1 MFRDLAEDSA
11 AKSLIGLL
19 PTDMMSRGLQQI
31 TAPIGVYDRYL
42 RRGIQATL
50 DETAPEQYRA
60 LARCADDLIA
70 EFDAEVTLETILR
83 PEYKNS
89 AILDDLLVAL
99 EKLLQK
105 RGHMTLCESEDEKFD
120 EVVYAAIRYHMDQAQ
135 RMLRRPPGVH
145 EHRYL
150 VYAEKAIS
158 KVLAPWFNFR
168 LLETR
173 GGRIVI
179 YLRSLL
185 TRRLVEDAHT
195 AEFGTIADYVTRCYE
210 ACAISALDD
219 FLEYVRGTVLDG
231 SWLPAPIFWLAQ
243 PFKRY
248 LESGGDPI
256 LMPIVQRG
264 DREARELTKLGL
276 YKSGRMKCKPD
287 CPCPLPRV
295 VEELEEILQARLSPE
310 KSSEREAIMD
320 FFALNEELPQLGGLG
335 AAFSRERL
343 ELSERVCL
351 KE

>member
-1 MFRDLAEDSA
+1 
-11 AKSLIGLL
+11 
-19 PTDMMSRGLQQI
+19 MSSRLQQI
-31 TAPIGVYDRYL
+31 TASVGVYDRYL
-42 RRGIQATL
+42 RKGIQATL

-60 LARCADDLIA
+60 IARCADDLIA
-70 EFDAEVTLETILR
+70 EFDAEVTLKTILK

-120 EVVYAAIRYHMDQAQ
+120 GVVYAAIRYHMDQAQ
-135 RMLRRPPGVH
+135 HMLRRPPGVH

-150 VYAEKAIS
+150 AHVEKAIS

-179 YLRSLL
+179 YLCSLL

-195 AEFGTIADYVTRCYE
+195 AQFRPVADHVTRCYE
-210 ACAISALDD
+210 ACVISALDD
-219 FLEYVRGTVLDG
+219 FLEYVRGTILDG
-231 SWLPAPIFWLAQ
+231 SWLPAPIFRVAQ
-243 PFKRY
+243 LFRRY
-248 LESGGDPI
+248 LESGGDPS

-264 DREARELTKLGL
+264 NREVREPTKLGI
-276 YKSGRMKCKPD
+276 YKSGRVKCKSD
-287 CPCPLPRV
+287 CPCPLPGV
-295 VEELEEILQARLSPE
+295 VVDLENILQARLSRE

-320 FFALNEELPQLGGLG
+320 FFALNEELQLKGLGG
-335 AAFSRERL
+335 AFTRERL
-343 ELSERVCL
+343 ELLGRVYL
-351 KE
+351 EE